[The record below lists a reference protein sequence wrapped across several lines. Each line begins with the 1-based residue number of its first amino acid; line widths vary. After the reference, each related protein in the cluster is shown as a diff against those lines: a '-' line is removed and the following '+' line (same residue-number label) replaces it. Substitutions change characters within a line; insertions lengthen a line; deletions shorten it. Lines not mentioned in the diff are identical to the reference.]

1 MGNKPDVVMMDIHMT
16 RLDGFEATRRI
27 METQPVPI
35 VICSATARALD
46 IVTTFRAMEAGAIAC
61 IEKPVGGEH
70 DDFEAK
76 AAQLLETVKLM
87 SEVKVV
93 RRTARSR
100 RAPFP
105 RGPPPPLPIR
115 IRPVKPC
122 WQCAP
127 TRPPPL
133 SQNTITGLPNASPPS
148 RFARPPLA
156 RAFF

>member
-46 IVTTFRAMEAGAIAC
+46 VVITFRAMEAGAIAC

-100 RAPFP
+100 RSPSPAAHPAPMSAAT
-105 RGPPPPLPIR
+105 PP
-115 IRPVKPC
+115 
-122 WQCAP
+122 
-127 TRPPPL
+127 T
-133 SQNTITGLPNASPPS
+133 
-148 RFARPPLA
+148 
-156 RAFF
+156 